1 MPLLTVDAMA
11 PEDLAERI
19 VLVRIDGNDEFG
31 LRDTLPTLSYLSE
44 AKARA
49 VIATHCGTPTDE
61 PHVDELTAKLSEML
75 GRPVGRLDDWRGEAG
90 LRAVSH
96 MAPGDILVMENLA
109 LEAGDT
115 ADDKDLAEALSRL
128 TETFCNEAFGLAH
141 EARASTTGI
150 TKRVRQAFAG
160 IAFGRQ
166 WKMLEVVL
174 GQPRPPSLTLLGG
187 EASRDKLLLA
197 EEIAQ
202 RSDETLIG
210 GQLALPFLVARK
222 VIRHHPAVTDEMLV
236 ISDRI
241 MSSARQ
247 KRRQLSTPVDFT
259 VVDEKTFARLR
270 RGEVLARPDLRNLP
284 ERDIGDGQVI
294 ADIGTAT
301 RWAWSDR
308 FGPARTI
315 FWHGPMG
322 VCEINLFC
330 AGSRFLAT
338 AMAER
343 TWPTLHRA
351 FVCGA
356 SLVDGLRAC
365 GFSLERLRYL
375 TRHGRPALHYRAGRP
390 LPAVEVLQRAGAAA
404 PSPSCVLIPLN
415 GSERDAVSLHAVA
428 ELTARDAEIVLLHVR
443 PGPDE
448 DKYADLVSGL
458 NRAEKLERQLES
470 ERIFSRANAQ
480 LASRGLLSHRQL
492 AVQGKPTEMILRYA
506 ERLDVDMI
514 VVAAASGLNTI
525 GWRRVVDGAPCA
537 AIVARPH

>member
-1 MPLLTVDAMA
+1 MPLFTIDAM
-11 PEDLAERI
+11 PPKDLAEKTI
-19 VLVRIDGNDEFG
+19 LVRIDGNDELG
-31 LRDTLPTLSYLSE
+31 LRDTLPTLSYVSE
-44 AKARA
+44 SKAR
-49 VIATHCGTPTDE
+49 VIIATHCGAP
-61 PHVDELTAKLSEML
+61 PHAPDVDGLAAQLSDML
-75 GRPVGRLDDWRGEAG
+75 GRSIGRLDDWRGEAG

-96 MAPGDILVMENLA
+96 MAPGDIVMMENLA
-109 LEAGDT
+109 REAGD
-115 ADDKDLAEALSRL
+115 AAGDEGLAEALSRL
-128 TETFCNEAFGLAH
+128 AEIFCNEAFGLAH
-141 EARASTTGI
+141 EARASTVGI
-150 TKRVRQAFAG
+150 TKKARQSFAG

-166 WKMLEVVL
+166 WNMLEVVL

-202 RSDETLIG
+202 HSDETLIG

-241 MSSARQ
+241 MSTARQ
-247 KRRQLSTPVDFT
+247 KKRQLSTPADFS
-259 VVDEKTFARLR
+259 VVDEKTFERLR
-270 RGEVLARPDLRNLP
+270 RGETFARPDVRNLS
-284 ERDIGDGQVI
+284 ERELADGQVI
-294 ADIGTAT
+294 VDIGTGT

-322 VCEINLFC
+322 VCEITLFC

-338 AMAER
+338 ALAER

-390 LPAVEVLQRAGAAA
+390 LPAVEVLQRASGAA

-415 GSERDAVSLHAVA
+415 GSERDAISLHEVA

-448 DKYADLVSGL
+448 ENYPDLVSGL
-458 NRAEKLERQLES
+458 DRAEKLERQLES
-470 ERIFSRANAQ
+470 ERIFSRANAR

-514 VVAAASGLNTI
+514 VVAAASGLKTI
-525 GWRRVVDGAPCA
+525 GWRRVLDGAPCA
-537 AIVARPH
+537 AMVARPH